1 MTHEKGSGPGIYF
14 PPPFLFAGGI
24 LLAWLLESRVH
35 ELPVIPVLVSPI
47 VFRSAGYLLILAG
60 VIIAAWGMI
69 TFARAHTAIIPHKP
83 ASSLVDTGPYSFT
96 RNPMYTGMTLQY
108 LGIAVCLNSGW
119 AFLLLP
125 VVLFLLY
132 HFVIRRE
139 ERYLSDAFGDTYDDY
154 RARVKRWV

>member
-1 MTHEKGSGPGIYF
+1 MKDEKGSGPGVRF
-14 PPPFLFAGGI
+14 PPPFLFVGGI
-24 LLAWLLESRVH
+24 LLAWLLEARVNR
-35 ELPVIPVLVSPI
+35 LPVIPGSVAPI
-47 VFRSAGYLLILAG
+47 VYRAGGYLLILIG

-108 LGIAVCLNSGW
+108 LGIAVHLNWGW
-119 AFLLLP
+119 GFLLLP

-132 HFVIRRE
+132 RFVISRE
-139 ERYLSDAFGDTYDDY
+139 ERYLSEAFGPAY
-154 RARVKRWV
+154 

>member
-1 MTHEKGSGPGIYF
+1 MTDKKDSGPGVYF

-24 LLAWLLESRVH
+24 LLAWLLERRVQK
-35 ELPVIPVLVSPI
+35 LPVIPASVSPI
-47 VFRSAGYLLILAG
+47 VYRSVSYLLILAG
-60 VIIAAWGMI
+60 LVIAFWGLI

-96 RNPMYTGMTLQY
+96 RNPMYTGMTLLY
-108 LGIAVCLNSGW
+108 LGIAVLLNSGW

-125 VVLFLLY
+125 VVLFLL
-132 HFVIRRE
+132 HRFVISRE
-139 ERYLSDAFGDTYDDY
+139 ERYLSEAFGDTYDAY

>member
-1 MTHEKGSGPGIYF
+1 MTDKKDSGPGVYF

-24 LLAWLLESRVH
+24 LLAWLLERRVQK
-35 ELPVIPVLVSPI
+35 LPVIPASVSPI
-47 VFRSAGYLLILAG
+47 VYRSVSYLLILAG
-60 VIIAAWGMI
+60 LVIAFWGLI

-96 RNPMYTGMTLQY
+96 RNPMYTGMTLLY
-108 LGIAVCLNSGW
+108 LGIAVLLNSGW

-125 VVLFLLY
+125 VVLFLL
-132 HFVIRRE
+132 HRFVISRE
-139 ERYLSDAFGDTYDDY
+139 ERYLSETFGDTYDAY